1 MPRWKKYVIVFPVTL
16 VLALIYRIVADF
28 LNKKIKERKD
38 NKENKENVEKKE
50 EKEKK
55 EEATD
60 DNQNQK
66 EKQIIENK
74 GGSNENLV

>member
-1 MPRWKKYVIVFPVTL
+1 MEKYVIVFPVTL
-16 VLALIYRIVADF
+16 VLAFIYRIVADF

-38 NKENKENVEKKE
+38 NKENKEIAEKKE

-55 EEATD
+55 EEEATD